1 MEFYRIKLNIVPKGG
16 FMKFLKYAILS
27 LLIITICKKITP
39 YGNNSYKERK
49 KSIPSYINKYDD
61 FKKIA
66 TIGNTTFVGVYEYDP
81 AQNPISPTQK
91 IPAMVP
97 FGTIHVKTNSDS
109 TEKFQSRFKK
119 TIPLY
124 GIPVDGH
131 RKPIRK
137 AHTHKVLGFMWHDQ
151 DKVKDQVYGLGV
163 AQFHSGETYVGVK
176 AVHLPNY
183 IEDHKNPHYNPDEQD
198 FISLRYG
205 IKQLH
210 PTVLGTAKL
219 GSMRYSGPYK
229 RQTYMIYGVQLPDL
243 KELYNKNNPDL
254 LNRNSPVTYPII
266 AYHAIQKYLQTK
278 KNTSQEQSSSQSTT
292 TNESLSH
299 RTAAAKFFNPLI

>member
-1 MEFYRIKLNIVPKGG
+1 
-16 FMKFLKYAILS
+16 MKILKYAIFS
-27 LLIITICKKITP
+27 LLVITVCKKITP
-39 YGNNSYKERK
+39 YGNNSQKEKK
-49 KSIPSYINKYDD
+49 KSIPSYIKKYDD
-61 FKKIA
+61 FKKMA
-66 TIGNTTFVGVYEYDP
+66 TIANTIFVGVYEYDP
-81 AQNPISPTQK
+81 TQNPISPTQK

-97 FGTIHVKTNSDS
+97 FGTIHTKTNFDS

-119 TIPLY
+119 TIHLY

-137 AHTHKVLGFMWHDQ
+137 PHTNKVLGFMWHDQ

-198 FISLRYG
+198 LLDFRYG
-205 IKQLH
+205 IKQIH
-210 PTVLGTAKL
+210 PTILGTAKL

-229 RQTYMIYGVQLPDL
+229 RQTYMVYGVQLPDL
-243 KELYNKNNPDL
+243 KQLYNKNNHDL
-254 LNRNSPVTYPII
+254 FSKKGAVTYPMI

-278 KNTSQEQSSSQSTT
+278 KTISQEQGSSQSTT
-292 TNESLSH
+292 SNEPLSH
-299 RTAAAKFFNPLI
+299 RTAATTLFNPLI